1 MISNQEYKNVQKME
15 ARCEGKIKKYTDGK
29 AIMQN
34 DLS

>member
-1 MISNQEYKNVQKME
+1 MISNQEYKNFQKME
-15 ARCEGKIKKYTDGK
+15 ARCEGEMKKYTNVK